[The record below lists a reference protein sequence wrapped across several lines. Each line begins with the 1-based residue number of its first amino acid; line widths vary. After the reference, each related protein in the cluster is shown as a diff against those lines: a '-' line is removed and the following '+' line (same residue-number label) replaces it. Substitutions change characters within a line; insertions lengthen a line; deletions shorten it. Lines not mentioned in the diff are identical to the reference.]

1 MPGGRAKALQRIFLA
16 AIVATH
22 TRIELRHRQMEAQ
35 MTRSVTAWPARR
47 RILLGAGAALLA
59 RPAFAQGQTLR
70 VAVVRATVLAPAL
83 LLKDFLPSGIRTE
96 LTAFVAPG
104 DMSNAL
110 LTDSMDLAYIG
121 LTIAIVARSREQ
133 PISIVANGAGKGTA
147 IVVRS
152 DSNIN
157 SIADLRGRRVG
168 NIPLAIHDIL
178 LREELRKANMR
189 PQDVNL
195 IRLSPADMPGALQ
208 RGDIDAFSGNEPN
221 STLAVMGGYGR
232 VLMHPY
238 DNPVGTINVGVLSS
252 ERAMTQRAPML
263 QAWAEAH
270 AKATEKL
277 AADPDGWADLVSRE
291 WGYDRVATRNS
302 ISNIELLWRMDARFQ
317 SQLGAY
323 IDRLQELGVIQ
334 RKPDMARL
342 VQTSFVD
349 AVRV

>member
-1 MPGGRAKALQRIFLA
+1 MSIPAIAL
-16 AIVATH
+16 
-22 TRIELRHRQMEAQ
+22 
-35 MTRSVTAWPARR
+35 PARR
-47 RILLGAGAALLA
+47 RQVLLAAGVALLA
-59 RPAFAQGQTLR
+59 RPAFAQGQTIR

-83 LLKDFLPSGIRTE
+83 LLKDFLPSGWRSE
-96 LTAFVAPG
+96 LSAFVAPG

-121 LTIAIVARSREQ
+121 VTIGVVARSREQ

-157 SIADLRGRRVG
+157 SIADLRGKRVG

-178 LREELRKANMR
+178 LREELRKANIR

-232 VLMHPY
+232 VLMYPY

-291 WGYDRVATRNS
+291 WGYERVATRNS
-302 ISNIELLWRMDARFQ
+302 INNIELLWRIDQRFE
-317 SQLGAY
+317 SQLDAFT
-323 IDRLQELGVIQ
+323 DRLQELGVIQ
-334 RKPDMARL
+334 RKPDMAKL
-342 VQTSFVD
+342 VRKSFVD